1 MGLVIKKNISMKM
14 LCTTIV
20 AFFSFLF
27 VAAQDV
33 AALIKEADRL
43 EAVPDEK
50 AAFAKFKAVLNI
62 QSLNIYALNKCS
74 ELCSR
79 IGKRQLDKKL
89 RDEYYAAAK
98 TYAGIALKIDPN
110 NSEANCVM
118 AMSLGRS
125 SMAKT
130 GKEKINNAKDIKK
143 YIDLAIKNDPKNFK
157 AWHILGRWH
166 YEINNLGALEK
177 AVVDIFYGGMPDASL
192 KESIRAFERSRQL
205 APGFI
210 LNIFEMSRA
219 YYDNDEK
226 EKAIAC
232 MNTMFTMP
240 NITED
245 DLVIKEKGRAFL
257 KFIQ

>member
-1 MGLVIKKNISMKM
+1 MKM

-98 TYAGIALKIDPN
+98 TYADNALKANPN
-110 NSEANCVM
+110 
-118 AMSLGRS
+118 
-125 SMAKT
+125 
-130 GKEKINNAKDIKK
+130 
-143 YIDLAIKNDPKNFK
+143 NFK